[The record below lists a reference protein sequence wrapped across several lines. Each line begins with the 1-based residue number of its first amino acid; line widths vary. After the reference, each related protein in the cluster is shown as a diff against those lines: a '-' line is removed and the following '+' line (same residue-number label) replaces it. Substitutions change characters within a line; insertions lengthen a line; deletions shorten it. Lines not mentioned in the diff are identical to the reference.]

1 MGFRFVYVQEVEKYF
16 GSKKWRVVI
25 HVAGKCRKLYC
36 IAKGF
41 TAQQKAI
48 SCSRKLYCVAEG
60 FIAQKKILL
69 HSKKVGLV
77 AEIGEKFL
85 LWQK

>member
-41 TAQQKAI
+41 IAQQKAI

-60 FIAQKKILL
+60 FIAQKKILQ